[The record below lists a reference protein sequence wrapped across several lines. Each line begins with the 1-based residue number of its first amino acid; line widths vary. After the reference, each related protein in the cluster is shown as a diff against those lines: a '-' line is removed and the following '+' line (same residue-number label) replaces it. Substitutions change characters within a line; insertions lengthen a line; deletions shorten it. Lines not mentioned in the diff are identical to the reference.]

1 MQRLKEKGNRLK
13 VNWHAYDVSTSSYV
27 LRHRFIQI
35 LQACNFLPDV
45 TFVTYNVNFLFYLCD
60 ITDYRLVK

>member
-13 VNWHAYDVSTSSYV
+13 VNWHAYV

-45 TFVTYNVNFLFYLCD
+45 TFVTYNVIFLFYLCD